1 MARCQE
7 RSTAFLIRMMEPA
20 QANQAYDGGARNASC
35 ATLITPEHAQRALIW
50 KRRLGRIWRGL
61 PGSISTPRILVL
73 TYHSV
78 GPLERS
84 ISIENFAAQ
93 MQFLKDRA
101 QVVAL
106 AQLLSP
112 QPLPQGIT
120 CSVTFDDGYA
130 AVYDHAL
137 PVLRSLGLTATVY
150 LTAAAVG
157 DENANG
163 CLKDPGLFPEQPM
176 LTWPQVRD
184 LDRNGI
190 RIGSHLNRHVDLT
203 RLSREP
209 ALVELTSSRKRIE
222 DHTGSH
228 CSDLSYPWG
237 RTSPQVAAWA
247 QECGYRSAVTSRH
260 GPVVPGTSPFAIP
273 RLDVRPEYTLDD
285 FRAIVEG
292 DWDYLGIA
300 QAFRQKAERLR
311 PVH

>member
-1 MARCQE
+1 
-7 RSTAFLIRMMEPA
+7 MMEPA
-20 QANQAYDGGARNASC
+20 QSNRADEGGARNAFC
-35 ATLITPEHAQRALIW
+35 ATLITPEQAQRALLW
-50 KRRLGRIWRGL
+50 KRRLGRIWRVL
-61 PGSISTPRILVL
+61 SRSIRSGAPRALVL

-84 ISIENFAAQ
+84 VAVESFAAQ
-93 MQFLKDRA
+93 MRFLKDRA

-112 QPLPQGIT
+112 QPSPQGIM
-120 CSVTFDDGYA
+120 CAVTFDDGYA
-130 AVYDHAL
+130 AVYDYAL
-137 PVLRSLGLTATVY
+137 PVLRNLGLSATVY

-157 DENANG
+157 DESANG
-163 CLKDPGLFPEQPM
+163 CAQDPGLLPKQPM
-176 LTWPQVRD
+176 LTWAQVRD
-184 LDRNGI
+184 LVRNGI

-203 RLSREP
+203 RLRREP
-209 ALVELTSSRKRIE
+209 ALMELTSSRKRIE
-222 DHTGSH
+222 HHTGSH
-228 CSDLSYPWG
+228 CPDLSYPWG

-292 DWDYLGIA
+292 DWDYLGMA
-300 QAFRQKAERLR
+300 QAFRQKAQRLR